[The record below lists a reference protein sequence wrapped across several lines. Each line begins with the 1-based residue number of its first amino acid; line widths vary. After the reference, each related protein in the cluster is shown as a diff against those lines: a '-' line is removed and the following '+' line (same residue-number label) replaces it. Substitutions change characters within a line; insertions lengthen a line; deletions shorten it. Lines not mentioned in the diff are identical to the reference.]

1 MLMRGSLA
9 LEELEALLLL
19 LALEAFEPESMLEEK
34 LLEGLLERLERL
46 SPRLPFSSSRE
57 ARARLLRGSW
67 ELTGWEAFS
76 PLLLEGEAFLMRK
89 RENSLIA
96 SHSQQAPTY

>member
-1 MLMRGSLA
+1 MLVRGSLA

-57 ARARLLRGSW
+57 ARARLLRGS
-67 ELTGWEAFS
+67 
-76 PLLLEGEAFLMRK
+76 
-89 RENSLIA
+89 
-96 SHSQQAPTY
+96 

>member
-46 SPRLPFSSSRE
+46 SPCLPFSSSRE
-57 ARARLLRGSW
+57 ARARLLR
-67 ELTGWEAFS
+67 
-76 PLLLEGEAFLMRK
+76 
-89 RENSLIA
+89 A
-96 SHSQQAPTY
+96 S